1 MPNSVAEADQTN
13 QTAVIAAYLAAISS
27 RATDLADHTERCH
40 LATQCSHGRYLSLF
54 ASTTMRVRPTATDSP
69 VPRWPD
75 AAAAK
80 KRQDKK
86 EAPP

>member
-40 LATQCSHGRYLSLF
+40 LATQCSHSRYLSLF
-54 ASTTMRVRPTATDSP
+54 ASTTVRN
-69 VPRWPD
+69 VRLL
-75 AAAAK
+75 
-80 KRQDKK
+80 R
-86 EAPP
+86 E